1 MDRPVH
7 IDISQQID
15 DWKNAIYGEE
25 VRDANVEAL
34 TKLQNQANDAIDYI
48 VEKGTEIDRTVEEVN
63 EVKKEAEQAVSQAQ
77 EFASNAQSSAEAAA
91 QSAAEADNS
100 EKLAENSAE
109 TAKNEADRAS
119 MYANFV
125 TPHFLIQ
132 GNRLYINADSTVS
145 FEIYNNKLYFK
156 LPTAA

>member
-25 VRDANVEAL
+25 VREANVEAL
-34 TKLQNQANDAIDYI
+34 TKLQDQANGAIDYI
-48 VEKGTEIDRTVEEVN
+48 VEKGTEIDQTVEEVN
-63 EVKKEAEQAVSQAQ
+63 HVKQEAEQAVSQAQ
-77 EFASNAQSSAEAAA
+77 EYASNAQTSAEAAS
-91 QSAAEADNS
+91 QSEAAAEQS
-100 EKLAENSAE
+100 EIVSKNSAE
-109 TAKNEADRAS
+109 AAKNEADRAS

-132 GNRLYINADSTVS
+132 GNRLYINDDSTVS
-145 FEIYNNKLYFK
+145 FEIYDNKLYFK
-156 LPTAA
+156 LPTVA